1 MQHSKRDTGPGFFP
15 GAYNIDARYGVFNNI
30 HDNQIMDNVV
40 VSWSFIESISLIVQ
54 IGDRPMVCTF
64 FLIDVPILLPADSI
78 SRQVTPRN
86 ESGT

>member
-40 VSWSFIESISLIVQ
+40 VS
-54 IGDRPMVCTF
+54 
-64 FLIDVPILLPADSI
+64 
-78 SRQVTPRN
+78 
-86 ESGT
+86 